1 MNTAYTRT
9 FYTVESYW
17 WYDPGYHQDPYWRV
31 DGSGPAGNTIEEA
44 HKRVKEDLKR
54 FAENKADLSKI
65 KIKIKK
71 TITIESVEEELIGS
85 DFTALILKT
94 T

>member
-1 MNTAYTRT
+1 MISVART

-17 WYDPGYHQDPYWRV
+17 WYESGYHQAPYWRME
-31 DGSGPAGNTIEEA
+31 GSGPGGNTIEDA

-65 KIKIKK
+65 KFKIKK
-71 TITIESVEEELIGS
+71 IVTVESVEEELTGS
-85 DFTALILKT
+85 DFTALMLKT
-94 T
+94 A